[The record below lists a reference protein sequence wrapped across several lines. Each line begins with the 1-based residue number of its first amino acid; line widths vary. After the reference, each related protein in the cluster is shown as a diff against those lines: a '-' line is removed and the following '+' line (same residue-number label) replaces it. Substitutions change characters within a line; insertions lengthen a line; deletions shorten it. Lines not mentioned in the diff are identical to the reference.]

1 MPKTSPPPPAEPPDE
16 DLVRAARAGDAL
28 AFQALYQRYAR
39 RLYAF
44 FLGYTGDAGLAE
56 ELVND
61 TFVRVWRGLPHYREE
76 GHFRAWL
83 FRIARNIATDAHRR
97 RKRRPAEVPLAEAD
111 RDPALAVP
119 PADAGPRLA
128 DIEAV
133 LHTLPPDYR
142 LVLLLRFIEGLSAAE
157 VARIMERSP
166 EAVRVLQYRALRARR
181 AKLQAPGR
189 E

>member
-1 MPKTSPPPPAEPPDE
+1 MRPDSRPTPDAPDE
-16 DLVRAARAGDAL
+16 ALVRAARAGDAL

-44 FLGYTGDAGLAE
+44 FLGYTGDPGQAE

-61 TFVRVWRGLPHYREE
+61 TFVRVWRALPNYHEE

-97 RKRRPAEVPLAEAD
+97 RRRRPVEVPLDEAD
-111 RDPALAVP
+111 RDPALAVS
-119 PADAGPRLA
+119 PADADPRLA
-128 DIEAV
+128 DIEAA
-133 LHTLPPDYR
+133 LQTLPPDYR

-157 VARIMERSP
+157 VARIMDRSP
-166 EAVRVLQYRALRARR
+166 EAVRVLQYRALRALR
-181 AKLQAPGR
+181 GR
-189 E
+189 LPSSGTE